1 MKSQGFCCWSEQS
14 LQQWPR
20 LLQKCSWNYRRWTL
34 LKHPEINALP
44 LYFPKVPWYCT
55 IDESNRISHQA
66 GWVTPTTS
74 TIWAPSNFDTYTWA
88 DREVGFHPHA
98 IYKSGERQF
107 CAKFN
112 RGTCTSAPFCFRWNL
127 SPVFFQM
134 YKHHAELIFSG
145 PLMGSPTCST
155 TDVLL
160 SWACLTEQQVCVE
173 ELTLGSIIPR
183 GVFLPGVEGVLRRAW
198 YRPMIQSQKQQQQM
212 YTVSPLT
219 QVTRTWLPRDI
230 VSYAS
235 SMRIKKPFLYL
246 FSALV
251 YHKPTKQSVIM

>member
-20 LLQKCSWNYRRWTL
+20 LLQKCSWNYRRL
-34 LKHPEINALP
+34 DGLRLQ
-44 LYFPKVPWYCT
+44 
-55 IDESNRISHQA
+55 HQPS
-66 GWVTPTTS
+66 GHLQTS
-74 TIWAPSNFDTYTWA
+74 TLILGRTGKWVSTLMPSTRVENGSSVPSSTVAPA
-88 DREVGFHPHA
+88 LLLL
-98 IYKSGERQF
+98 
-107 CAKFN
+107 
-112 RGTCTSAPFCFRWNL
+112 SAL
-127 SPVFFQM
+127 
-134 YKHHAELIFSG
+134 G

-160 SWACLTEQQVCVE
+160 SWACLAEQQLCVE